1 MNKQFNFHFQ
11 SSKPLNINKTNEITI
26 SSKETKTIK
35 KNNRK
40 HYKQTFFDKL
50 KMNKALSLAYPLF
63 FSNNFFISNTIS
75 KYYC

>member
-35 KNNRK
+35 K
-40 HYKQTFFDKL
+40 
-50 KMNKALSLAYPLF
+50 
-63 FSNNFFISNTIS
+63 IIVNTIS
-75 KYYC
+75 KLFW